1 MISLRD
7 IFEDSPW
14 EADEFP
20 FYRGIQFGFLGII
33 LFYFSYHIA
42 ARHVQFSSLSPVLQL
57 LIAHLPFIVCGT
69 GGALLGLRKSLQEYG
84 WRKVLDMPAAL
95 PCSKR
100 IFCRELLKWSL
111 LLVVAATLLNL
122 MFSSFLRNLGFQH
135 FPKQSLEAFGADA
148 GLPFWI
154 IAFILSVIIVPVS
167 EEILFRRVLYHGLKS
182 LGFSHAGL
190 VTAIL
195 FSLCHTLPQALL
207 SFVFFSLV
215 LQKASHKGSLW
226 MAIGLHAGYNLI
238 VFILMIGKIFFFS
251 A

>member
-69 GGALLGLRKSLQEYG
+69 GGALLGFVELAG
-84 WRKVLDMPAAL
+84 IWWRKVLDMPAAL

-122 MFSSFLRNLGFQH
+122 IFSFFLRNLGFQH

-215 LQKASHKGSLW
+215 LQKASQQLVDGTGSD
-226 MAIGLHAGYNLI
+226 AGYNLI
-238 VFILMIGKIFFFS
+238 VFILMIGKYF
-251 A
+251 

>member
-84 WRKVLDMPAAL
+84 WRKVLICQRHCPVLSAYLQRAA
-95 PCSKR
+95 
-100 IFCRELLKWSL
+100 E
-111 LLVVAATLLNL
+111 VVAVGRCRHPAQPDIFL
-122 MFSSFLRNLGFQH
+122 FLRNLGFQH
-135 FPKQSLEAFGADA
+135 FPKQSLEAFVPTPGYPS
-148 GLPFWI
+148 GL
-154 IAFILSVIIVPVS
+154 
-167 EEILFRRVLYHGLKS
+167 
-182 LGFSHAGL
+182 
-190 VTAIL
+190 
-195 FSLCHTLPQALL
+195 
-207 SFVFFSLV
+207 
-215 LQKASHKGSLW
+215 
-226 MAIGLHAGYNLI
+226 LHSSYRL
-238 VFILMIGKIFFFS
+238 
-251 A
+251 

>member
-20 FYRGIQFGFLGII
+20 FYRAVQFGFLGIL

-42 ARHVQFSSLSPVLQL
+42 ARYVQFSSLSPVMQL
-57 LIAHLPFIVCGT
+57 LIGHLPFIVCGT
-69 GGALLGLRKSLQEYG
+69 GSALLGLRKSLQEHG

-95 PCSKR
+95 PCSTR

-111 LLVVAATLLNL
+111 LLAAAALLLNL
-122 MFSSFLRNLGFQH
+122 MFSSLLRNLGFQH
-135 FPKQSLEAFGADA
+135 FPKQPLEAFGTDA
-148 GLPFWI
+148 GLLFWI
-154 IAFILSVIIVPVS
+154 LAFIISVIVAPVS
-167 EEILFRRVLYHGLKS
+167 EEVLFRRILYRGLKS
-182 LGFSHAGL
+182 QGFSHAGL
-190 VTAIL
+190 ITAIL
-195 FSLCHTLPQALL
+195 FSLGHALPQALPA
-207 SFVFFSLV
+207 FVFFSLV

-226 MAIGLHAGYNLI
+226 MAIGMHAGYNLI
-238 VFILMIGKIFFFS
+238 VFMLMIAKIFFFS